1 MGGAVPDLDESPDV
15 RESGRLGK
23 AGAAVNTVASL
34 TALVAG
40 LGFAVLM
47 VLTIV
52 DVVLRET
59 GGEPIKGM
67 LEYVEVWQPALVF
80 LGMMGA
86 QAVGAHARTP
96 LVVDR
101 MPKQARPALR
111 GLGLG
116 LSAVLVL
123 WISYLAFRE
132 YRSAS
137 AIDEVHM
144 GVSRVPVSNSL
155 LVLSIG
161 LLLFAVVLAAQ
172 AVERKPETTSE
183 DDLGSML

>member
-1 MGGAVPDLDESPDV
+1 VPDLNGPPDV
-15 RESGRLGK
+15 REDGRLGK
-23 AGAAVNTVASL
+23 AGAAVSAVADF
-34 TALVAG
+34 TALVG
-40 LGFAVLM
+40 GIGFAALMGLTVL
-47 VLTIV
+47 

-101 MPKQARPALR
+101 MPRKVRPTLR

-116 LSAVLVL
+116 LSAALVL
-123 WISYLAFRE
+123 WLSHLAFRE
-132 YRSAS
+132 YRSAA

-144 GVSRVPVSNSL
+144 GVSRVPVSNSM

-161 LLLFAVVLAAQ
+161 MLLFAIVLVAKAID
-172 AVERKPETTSE
+172 RKPATSAE
-183 DDLGSML
+183 EDLGSLL